1 MTGRTRPGAGR
12 GAVVDEV
19 RMPPGLGA
27 LLLAALAI
35 GILML
40 AVQLWLLTVSLDLY
54 LGGHGD
60 GVLSLAVVS
69 GAIFVGGLLALR
81 LLSGGQAPRR

>member
-1 MTGRTRPGAGR
+1 
-12 GAVVDEV
+12 
-19 RMPPGLGA
+19 MPPGVGA

-54 LGGHGD
+54 LGGHSG